1 LYDKSKIRILQKAK
15 TMQLKRQKDGRYVEE
30 KNEVTH
36 LSHSYVKTIFT
47 GSLLHISQMKLFD
60 SNIQILKLVRKYS
73 VPHMLCF
80 VCVECQ
86 QGEKQGGRWGGGMV
100 KPRIFHLGHK
110 IKALV

>member
-1 LYDKSKIRILQKAK
+1 MIKVKLESSRKAK

-60 SNIQILKLVRKYS
+60 SSILILKLLRKYS

-80 VCVECQ
+80 VCLECQ
-86 QGEKQGGRWGGGMV
+86 QGEKQGGRWEGGDGEA
-100 KPRIFHLGHK
+100 KDFPPGPQN
-110 IKALV
+110 

>member
-1 LYDKSKIRILQKAK
+1 MIKVKLESSRKAK

-60 SNIQILKLVRKYS
+60 SSILILKLLRKYS

-80 VCVECQ
+80 VCLECQ
-86 QGEKQGGRWGGGMV
+86 QGEKQGGDGEAKDFPPG
-100 KPRIFHLGHK
+100 PQN
-110 IKALV
+110 